1 MMETILQPFQ
11 FPFMQNAFFIAI
23 LLAVPTALVSCYLVL
38 KSWALLGDAISH
50 AVLPGIVLAYVV
62 NIPLAIGAF
71 VAGMICAIATGYV
84 AENSRIK
91 RDTVMGVIFSGM
103 FGLGIVLITWIKPDV
118 HLDHILFGNILG
130 VNAQDLAITGAIAF
144 VIITAIGFFWRDL
157 LLEAFDGVQ
166 ARALGL
172 RVNLLYYGLLAMIAA
187 SVVAA
192 LKSVGIILAIALL
205 IAPGSTALLVTKR
218 FEHML
223 FVAVVIAVISSILGV
238 YLSFF
243 IDSAPA
249 PTIVLIMTVVFIATF
264 IKAQARQ
271 PLRG

>member
-1 MMETILQPFQ
+1 MEELFQPFA
-11 FPFMQNAFFIAI
+11 FGFMQNAFLIAI
-23 LLAVPTALVSCYLVL
+23 LLSIPAALVSCYLVL
-38 KSWALLGDAISH
+38 KSWALMGDAISH
-50 AVLPGIVLAYVV
+50 AVLPGVVMAYVV

-71 VAGMICAIATGYV
+71 IAGMACALATGYV

-103 FGLGIVLITWIKPDV
+103 FGLGIVLITWIKPEV

-130 VNAQDLAITGAIAF
+130 VSVEDIMVTGAISA
-144 VIITAIGFFWRDL
+144 IIVVAIGLFWRDL

-205 IAPGSTALLVTKR
+205 IAPGATALLVTKR

-223 FVAVVIAVISSILGV
+223 AVAVGVAVASSFLGV

-243 IDSAPA
+243 MDSAPA
-249 PTIVLIMTVVFIATF
+249 PTIVLIMTALFIFAF
-264 IKAQARQ
+264 IQAQVQTTPRV
-271 PLRG
+271 